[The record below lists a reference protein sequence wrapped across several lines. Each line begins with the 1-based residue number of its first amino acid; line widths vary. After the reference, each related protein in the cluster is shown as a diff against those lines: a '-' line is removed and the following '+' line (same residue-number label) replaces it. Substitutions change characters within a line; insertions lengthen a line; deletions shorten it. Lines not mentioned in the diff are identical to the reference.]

1 MAEFTHLHVHSE
13 FSLLHA
19 SIRVKALA
27 QRAAELGMKHVALTD
42 HVNLYGAIAFFDA
55 AQSAGVAP
63 IIGAELNIL
72 PPQEQVSLGKELHLV
87 ALAETQQGYRNLLAL
102 VSKSWIA
109 AERHQL
115 PALTLTELGEY
126 AEGIVFLT
134 ACMSGYVAQS
144 ALHFGQAGAE
154 AALEALKE
162 VIPQA
167 ETQLFVELQSH
178 GYPEQVPLNRILSAA
193 AKSAGLRCVATN
205 DCHYLT
211 PEDARAYRALLCI
224 HSGQRLSELGDIP
237 AGQAE
242 LYLKDAE
249 AMASAFAH
257 YPDALATSVELGERC
272 GGKVTPYCDP
282 QLPRFQTPDGE
293 DEDAYLR
300 LLSSK
305 GLSARL
311 ADLRAQG
318 QSPDE
323 QRYRQRLERELEVI
337 VSMGFPGYFLIV
349 ADFINWAKEQGIP
362 VGPGRGSG
370 AGSLVAYVLRIT
382 DLDPIAHGLLFE
394 RFLNPER
401 VSMPDFDV
409 DFCVEGRDRVIHYV
423 RERYG
428 QRSVAQIATFHQLKS
443 RSVVRDVARVMGM
456 TPAEGGRVAM
466 LVPDPVQ
473 GKTVSITKALE
484 QEPRLKALQST
495 EPAVAE
501 LLETAQAL
509 EDLTRHAGMH
519 AAGVVI
525 APGELWDFVP
535 VFCPEPGE
543 LVTHFHKDDVEK
555 AGLVKFDFLG
565 LKTLTVIDIALRL
578 VNARPEHQASPLR
591 LDLLPMNDSATFAL
605 LSSGETTNVFQLEST
620 GMQGLFKQLKPDAFE
635 DIVAAV
641 ALYRPGPLGSGMV
654 EDFIQRKH
662 GLTPVSYPHPDLEPV
677 LKDTYGVIVYQEQ
690 VMQIAQIMGGYSL
703 GGADLLRRAMG
714 KKKPEEMAKQKQ
726 VFLEGAQT
734 LGYRTDDADRVF
746 ELMAYFAGY
755 GFNKSHSA
763 AYALITYQTAYL
775 KAHYPAE
782 FMCATLTSDKEKQ
795 EKVVRTVNE
804 AKAMGLV
811 VLPPDVNESNTD
823 FTVAYDVN
831 APSSPAGANEGA
843 SARHARVRFGL
854 GAIKGVGSA
863 AVDALFEARLNPG
876 TSPLLPHFQA
886 SNASLGQAPLPP
898 TPATTSPGEQPSPQ
912 RQIGQPFLDLF
923 DFTER
928 VDLRRVSKNVIESL
942 VQCGAFDTVHEPL
955 SIDRARALASI
966 EKAVEWGKQKQ
977 SERASGQTSLFD
989 NMAGADSLAFTDG
1002 AARRALF
1009 IDAPSWSWKEHLER
1023 EKSSLGFYVS
1033 GHPMS
1038 IYQGDAERLGCS
1050 SLELLSRAQDGQDAL
1065 VACIV
1070 EGFRERTTRSGSRIA
1085 FGEAEDTSG
1094 RMELVARGRLLK
1106 DEASRQLLANS
1117 SVPLLLRASVQI
1129 RDEEAKDD
1137 APRSL
1142 VVHEVAPLAE
1152 GLLTRVKRAVI
1163 SLDVA
1168 DAAADTLQH
1177 LKRILQKHAGATAL
1191 ELRLRAQDWRVEIDL
1206 SPDIRVEA
1214 SDALRMAVQQEVPGA
1229 VFERFP

>member
-1 MAEFTHLHVHSE
+1 MTEFTHLHVHSE

-55 AQSAGVAP
+55 ARAAGVAP

-72 PPQEQVSLGKELHLV
+72 PPAEHATLGKELHLV
-87 ALAETQQGYRNLLAL
+87 ALAETQEGYRNLLAL
-102 VSKSWIA
+102 ISKSWIA
-109 AERHQL
+109 SEQHQL
-115 PALTLTELGEY
+115 PALTLEALGEH

-134 ACMSGYVAQS
+134 ACMGGYVAQS

-154 AALEALKE
+154 TALAQLKA
-162 VIPQA
+162 VIPNA
-167 ETQLFVELQSH
+167 EAQLFVELQSH
-178 GYPEQVPLNRILSAA
+178 GYPEQAPLNRILSAA
-193 AKSAGLRCVATN
+193 AKRAGLRCVATN
-205 DCHYLT
+205 DCHYLR
-211 PEDARAYRALLCI
+211 PEDARAHRALQCI

-237 AGQAE
+237 AGQGE
-242 LYLKDAE
+242 LYLKDA
-249 AMASAFAH
+249 ASMASAFAQ
-257 YPDALATSVELGERC
+257 YPEALATSVALGERC

-282 QLPRFQTPDGE
+282 QLPRFETPNGE
-293 DEDAYLR
+293 EEGAYLR
-300 LLSSK
+300 LLSLQ
-305 GLSARL
+305 GLEARL

-318 QSPDE
+318 QAPDE
-323 QRYRQRLERELEVI
+323 HVYEQRLERELGVI
-337 VSMGFPGYFLIV
+337 ESMGFPGYFLIV
-349 ADFINWAKEQGIP
+349 ADFINWAKAQGIP

-382 DLDPIAHGLLFE
+382 DLDPIFHGLLFE

-428 QRSVAQIATFHQLKS
+428 QLSVAQIATFHQLKS
-443 RSVVRDVARVMGM
+443 RSVVRDIARVMGM

-466 LVPDPVQ
+466 LVPEPVQ
-473 GKTVSITKALE
+473 GKTVSIAKALE

-525 APGELWDFVP
+525 SPGELWDFVP

-578 VNARPEHQASPLR
+578 VNARPERQANPLR
-591 LDLLPMNDSATFAL
+591 LDVLPMDDKGTFAL

-690 VMQIAQIMGGYSL
+690 VMQIAQVMGGYSL

-714 KKKPEEMAKQKQ
+714 KKKAEEMAKQKQ
-726 VFLEGAQT
+726 VFLEGAQK
-734 LGYRTDDADRVF
+734 LGYRTEDADRVF

-823 FTVAYDVN
+823 FTVAYDSVDALNLSDPQAAAGAKN
-831 APSSPAGANEGA
+831 APSTPPSSQG
-843 SARHARVRFGL
+843 ARVRFGL

-863 AVDALFEARLNPG
+863 AVDAIFEARQNPEC
-876 TSPLLPHFQA
+876 LPSA
-886 SNASLGQAPLPP
+886 SQAPSG
-898 TPATTSPGEQPSPQ
+898 PAT
-912 RQIGQPFLDLF
+912 RQAELPFLDLF

-942 VQCGAFDTVHEPL
+942 VQCGAFDTVHEAL
-955 SIDRARALASI
+955 SIDRASALASI
-966 EKAVEWGKQKQ
+966 DKAVETGKKKQ
-977 SERASGQTSLFD
+977 AEKASGQTSLFD
-989 NMAGADSLAFTDG
+989 MAGDDSMDAGGGTL
-1002 AARRALF
+1002 RRALF
-1009 IDAPSWSWKEHLER
+1009 VDAASWSWKEHLER
-1023 EKSSLGFYVS
+1023 EKASLGFYVS

-1050 SLELLSRAQDGQDAL
+1050 SLEMLSRAQDGQDAT

-1070 EGFRERTTRSGSRIA
+1070 ESFRERTTRSGARIA

-1094 RMELVARGRLLK
+1094 RLEIVARGRLLK
-1106 DEASRQLLANS
+1106 DDAARELLANS
-1117 SVPLLLRASVQI
+1117 SAPLLLRGSVQI

-1142 VVHEVAPLAE
+1142 VVQEVTPLAE
-1152 GLLTRVKRAVI
+1152 GLLSRVRRAVV
-1163 SLDVA
+1163 SLSAEEAARGDVEA
-1168 DAAADTLQH
+1168 
-1177 LKRILQKHAGATAL
+1177 LKRTLARHPGPTAL
-1191 ELRLRAQDWRVEIDL
+1191 ELRLIAQDWRVELDL
-1206 SPDIRVEA
+1206 SPEIKVEA
-1214 SDALRMAVQQEVPGA
+1214 SEALKLAIQETVPRA
-1229 VFERFP
+1229 LLERFP